1 MLYISI
7 DDDDLNLLK
16 LRLNLNTIFLLRY
29 AK

>member
-16 LRLNLNTIFLLRY
+16 LRLNFNIIFLLRY
-29 AK
+29 VK